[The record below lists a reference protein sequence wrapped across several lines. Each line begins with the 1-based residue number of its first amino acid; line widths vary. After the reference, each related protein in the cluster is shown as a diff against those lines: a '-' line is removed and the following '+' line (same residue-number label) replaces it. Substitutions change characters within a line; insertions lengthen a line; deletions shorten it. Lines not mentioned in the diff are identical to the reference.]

1 MARPH
6 RIVEAGGFYHVGSRG
21 NSKQPIYWD
30 QFDRI
35 FFLTALTR
43 VVRRYRWIVYAYC
56 LMTNHY
62 HLVLRVPDGGLSEGM
77 CELNCG
83 YSRRTNLR
91 YGRSDHLF
99 RNRFFDEHI
108 ETDSHLLGTCR
119 YVILN
124 PVRARICNEPEEW
137 HWSSYRSCAGVDFA
151 PPFLATDELLRLFG
165 RTPGRARAVYRK
177 FVADAPEEALSP
189 KRAAAAHFGPVLVPG
204 TVTRP

>member
-6 RIVEAGGFYHVGSRG
+6 RLVEPGAFYHVGSRG

-30 QFDRI
+30 RFDRI
-35 FFLTALTR
+35 FFLQSLGRAA
-43 VVRRYRWIVYAYC
+43 RRYRWIVYAYC

-62 HLVLRVPDGGLSEGM
+62 HLVLQVPDAGLSEGM

-99 RNRFFDEHI
+99 RNRFFDAHI
-108 ETDSHLLGTCR
+108 ETDGHLLEACR

-124 PVRARICNEPEEW
+124 PVRAELCSRPEEW
-137 HWSSYRSCAGVDFA
+137 QWSSYRACAGLDFA
-151 PPFLATDELLRLFG
+151 PPCLATDEFLRLFA
-165 RTPGRARAVYRK
+165 RTPDRARATYRK
-177 FVADAPEEALSP
+177 FVADAPEEALRP
-189 KRAAAAHFGPVLVPG
+189 RVPA
-204 TVTRP
+204 